1 MKRKQQQ
8 QQQKQPRCVVKDVED
23 IERQSFTSNWL
34 TSLRKVDTLPI
45 KRNGKVIRVTKDE
58 VEDEDRSDDDGGRSD
73 DDDAVEPADDDRD
86 KKGTARKSKAHKSS
100 SSTEGALVSSS
111 SSEKQKQ
118 KQHTPMMFVH
128 RSAHEVSMM
137 QCGVSE
143 ICNCIIADPEK
154 SMKKRSRVTDD
165 DDDDNDRGDDDDEP
179 TTSNTSNSIHNMADL
194 FTMLRSNDAQ
204 LFEMAMLS
212 ALIVFKDICPGYR
225 IRSSAEY
232 DKDVMLKKDT
242 KQLRDYELSLLG
254 AYQKYIKLLNDKVV
268 FGLGNCRKDI
278 DMWGLDAKIGLSALR
293 CQCELLRSL
302 SHFNFSSVLIGNIVT
317 RSIQPNQDVSS
328 LCCNTI
334 IDLFKNDS
342 IGELSYEVVKS
353 VAKVLALCKYSSS
366 TEQII
371 QCLSH
376 AKLTVHSDDSRDVH
390 RKAKSQRKKRKRNSD
405 DVEVGLLEAT
415 ATTDKTIKM
424 RFQADCLHE
433 ISLIYF
439 RIMKMKVGFTLLPVA
454 VDGLSRISHLIN
466 IDTVQDLMTLLKGI
480 LEQHPPVL
488 PTIQIHVLH
497 CALKTLSGPG
507 LELKLD
513 SDVYLYKLQS
523 VIRDLPCT
531 FCRWDV
537 ILECLELCF
546 LKKREERM
554 NIVLSFVRLLV
565 LNAVHLSDSCS
576 PVVYAMIHAIL
587 TRYPRVRNDLLAIK
601 PSVPVSTK
609 ALIKG
614 RMSAS
619 TDTATVQHHHHHNY
633 QTTKLFDEDDYVE
646 DLAMKALRVDAIG
659 DTHTIDNVNWEYQED
674 KLGDG
679 SWVLPLQRLHI
690 DRRYGGL
697 VNTLT
702 SSDLLP
708 IPLRISDLAVD
719 SSDIIMRNINHAIE
733 MIPKNITISSKSSK
747 KQGTDDR
754 FNGSKDRKRRR
765 HNKQEAVV
773 AEL

>member
-1 MKRKQQQ
+1 MKRKQREQQ
-8 QQQKQPRCVVKDVED
+8 QQQPRYVVKDVED

-34 TSLRKVDTLPI
+34 TSIRKIETLPI

-58 VEDEDRSDDDGGRSD
+58 D
-73 DDDAVEPADDDRD
+73 DDDHDDNDYGGEGDDNDSVEPADDDRD
-86 KKGTARKSKAHKSS
+86 KTSTVRKSKAHKSS
-100 SSTEGALVSSS
+100 SEGVLV
-111 SSEKQKQ
+111 SSEKQQQ
-118 KQHTPMMFVH
+118 KQHRPMIFIH
-128 RSAHEVSMM
+128 RSAHEVTMM

-154 SMKKRSRVTDD
+154 SMKKRSRVTEDD
-165 DDDDNDRGDDDDEP
+165 ENDHGDDDDAAP
-179 TTSNTSNSIHNMADL
+179 SNASNSIHNMVDL

-268 FGLGNCRKDI
+268 FGLGNCRKDV
-278 DMWGLDAKIGLSALR
+278 DVWGLDAKIGLSALR
-293 CQCELLRSL
+293 CLCELLRSL

-353 VAKVLALCKYSSS
+353 VAKVLALSKYSPS

-376 AKLTVHSDDSRDVH
+376 TKLTVHADDSRDVH
-390 RKAKSQRKKRKRNSD
+390 RKAKSQRKKRKHNSD

-439 RIMKMKVGFTLLPVA
+439 RIVKMKVGFTLLPVA

-554 NIVLSFVRLLV
+554 NIVLSFVRLLI

-601 PSVPVSTK
+601 PFVPESAK
-609 ALIKG
+609 AMIKG

-619 TDTATVQHHHHHNY
+619 SDATVY
-633 QTTKLFDEDDYVE
+633 QTTKLFVEDDDVE
-646 DLAMKALRVDAIG
+646 DLAMKALRADAIG

-690 DRRYGGL
+690 DRKYGVL

-702 SSDLLP
+702 SNDLLP
-708 IPLRISDLAVD
+708 IPLRISDLSVD

-733 MIPKNITISSKSSK
+733 MIPKSITISSKSSK
-747 KQGTDDR
+747 KQGMAGR
-754 FNGSKDRKRRR
+754 LNGTKDRKRRR
-765 HNKQEAVV
+765 HKQEAVV
-773 AEL
+773 V

>member
-1 MKRKQQQ
+1 
-8 QQQKQPRCVVKDVED
+8 
-23 IERQSFTSNWL
+23 
-34 TSLRKVDTLPI
+34 
-45 KRNGKVIRVTKDE
+45 VTKDE
-58 VEDEDRSDDDGGRSD
+58 VEDD
-73 DDDAVEPADDDRD
+73 DDDDERNGDDSVEPIDDGRD
-86 KKGTARKSKAHKSS
+86 KTGTARKSKAHKNSS
-100 SSTEGALVSSS
+100 SSNEGALVSSSS

-118 KQHTPMMFVH
+118 KQHIPMMFVH

-165 DDDDNDRGDDDDEP
+165 DDDDNDRGDDDDEAAF
-179 TTSNTSNSIHNMADL
+179 SNASNSIHNMVDL

-278 DMWGLDAKIGLSALR
+278 DVWGLDAKIGLSALR

-328 LCCNTI
+328 LCCNTL

-353 VAKVLALCKYSSS
+353 VAKVLALCKYSPS

-376 AKLTVHSDDSRDVH
+376 TKLTVHADDSRDIH
-390 RKAKSQRKKRKRNSD
+390 RKAKSQRKKRKHNSD

-439 RIMKMKVGFTLLPVA
+439 RIIKMKVGFTLLPVA

-601 PSVPVSTK
+601 PSVPVSAK

-619 TDTATVQHHHHHNY
+619 SDSAVQHNNRNY
-633 QTTKLFDEDDYVE
+633 QTAKLFDEDDDVE

-719 SSDIIMRNINHAIE
+719 SSDIIMKNINHAIE

-747 KQGTDDR
+747 KQGTADR

-765 HNKQEAVV
+765 NKHETVV
-773 AEL
+773 A

>member
-1 MKRKQQQ
+1 MKRKQQ

-34 TSLRKVDTLPI
+34 SSLRKVDTLPI

-58 VEDEDRSDDDGGRSD
+58 VEDD
-73 DDDAVEPADDDRD
+73 DDDERSNDDDVEPADDGRD
-86 KKGTARKSKAHKSS
+86 KTGTARKSKTHKSS
-100 SSTEGALVSSS
+100 SSNEGALVSSSS

-118 KQHTPMMFVH
+118 KQHIPMMFVH

-165 DDDDNDRGDDDDEP
+165 DNDRGDDDDEP
-179 TTSNTSNSIHNMADL
+179 TASNTSNSIHNMVDL

-278 DMWGLDAKIGLSALR
+278 DVWGLDAKIGLSALR

-328 LCCNTI
+328 LCCNTL

-353 VAKVLALCKYSSS
+353 VAKVLALCKYSPS

-376 AKLTVHSDDSRDVH
+376 TKLTVHADDSRDIH
-390 RKAKSQRKKRKRNSD
+390 RKAKSQRKKRKHNSD

-439 RIMKMKVGFTLLPVA
+439 RIIKMKVGFTLLPVA
-454 VDGLSRISHLIN
+454 VNGLSRISHLIN

-523 VIRDLPCT
+523 VIRDLPST

-601 PSVPVSTK
+601 PSVPVSAK

-614 RMSAS
+614 GMSAS
-619 TDTATVQHHHHHNY
+619 SDAAVQHHNHNY
-633 QTTKLFDEDDYVE
+633 QTTKLFDEDDDVE

-708 IPLRISDLAVD
+708 IPLRMSDLAVD
-719 SSDIIMRNINHAIE
+719 SSDIIMRNINHAFE
-733 MIPKNITISSKSSK
+733 MIPKNITKSSKSSK
-747 KQGTDDR
+747 KQGTADR
-754 FNGSKDRKRRR
+754 FNGSKDRKRRK
-765 HNKQEAVV
+765 HKQETVV

>member
-1 MKRKQQQ
+1 MKRKQQ
-8 QQQKQPRCVVKDVED
+8 QQQKQPRCAVKDVED

-34 TSLRKVDTLPI
+34 SSLRKVDTLPI

-58 VEDEDRSDDDGGRSD
+58 VEDDDDERSGD
-73 DDDAVEPADDDRD
+73 DSVELIDDGRD
-86 KKGTARKSKAHKSS
+86 KTGTARKSKAHKSS
-100 SSTEGALVSSS
+100 SSNSEGALVSSSSS

-118 KQHTPMMFVH
+118 KQHKPMIFIH

-165 DDDDNDRGDDDDEP
+165 DDDDNDRGDDDDDEH
-179 TTSNTSNSIHNMADL
+179 TTSNASNLIHNMVDL

-278 DMWGLDAKIGLSALR
+278 DVWGLDAKIGLSALR

-328 LCCNTI
+328 LCCNTL

-353 VAKVLALCKYSSS
+353 VAKVLALCKYSPS

-376 AKLTVHSDDSRDVH
+376 TKLTVHADDSRDVH
-390 RKAKSQRKKRKRNSD
+390 KKAKLQRKKRKHNSD
-405 DVEVGLLEAT
+405 DVEMGLLEAT

-439 RIMKMKVGFTLLPVA
+439 RIIKMKVGFTLLPVA

-480 LEQHPPVL
+480 LEQYPPVL

-601 PSVPVSTK
+601 PSVPVSVK

-614 RMSAS
+614 RISAS
-619 TDTATVQHHHHHNY
+619 SDAAVQHHNHHNY
-633 QTTKLFDEDDYVE
+633 QTTKLFDEDDDVE

-697 VNTLT
+697 VNSLT
-702 SSDLLP
+702 SNDLLP

-719 SSDIIMRNINHAIE
+719 NSDIIMRNINHAIE
-733 MIPKNITISSKSSK
+733 MIPKNITISYKSSK
-747 KQGTDDR
+747 KQGTADR

-765 HNKQEAVV
+765 HKQETVV
-773 AEL
+773 A

>member
-1 MKRKQQQ
+1 MKRKQQH
-8 QQQKQPRCVVKDVED
+8 QQKQPLRCVVKDVED
-23 IERQSFTSNWL
+23 IDRQSFTSNWL

-58 VEDEDRSDDDGGRSD
+58 VEDDGDDGRSD
-73 DDDAVEPADDDRD
+73 DDSIEPADDDRD
-86 KKGTARKSKAHKSS
+86 KTGTARKSKAHKSS
-100 SSTEGALVSSS
+100 SSSEGALVSSS

-118 KQHTPMMFVH
+118 KQHIPMIFVH

-154 SMKKRSRVTDD
+154 SMKKRSRVTDV
-165 DDDDNDRGDDDDEP
+165 DDDNDDDEP
-179 TTSNTSNSIHNMADL
+179 ATSNASNSVHNMVDL

-212 ALIVFKDICPGYR
+212 SFIVFKDICPGYR
-225 IRSSAEY
+225 IRSSTEY

-278 DMWGLDAKIGLSALR
+278 DVWGLDAKIGLSALR

-328 LCCNTI
+328 LCCNTL

-342 IGELSYEVVKS
+342 IGELSYEVIKS
-353 VAKVLALCKYSSS
+353 VAKVLALCKYSPS

-376 AKLTVHSDDSRDVH
+376 AKLTVHADDSRDVH
-390 RKAKSQRKKRKRNSD
+390 RKAKSQRKKRKHNSD

-439 RIMKMKVGFTLLPVA
+439 RIVKMKVGFTLLPVA

-488 PTIQIHVLH
+488 PSIQIHVLH

-513 SDVYLYKLQS
+513 SDIYLYKLQS

-601 PSVPVSTK
+601 PSVPVSAK

-619 TDTATVQHHHHHNY
+619 SDAAVQHHHHNY
-633 QTTKLFDEDDYVE
+633 QTTKLFDEDDNVE

-679 SWVLPLQRLHI
+679 SWILPLQRLHI
-690 DRRYGGL
+690 DRRYGAL

-747 KQGTDDR
+747 KQGGTTDR

-765 HNKQEAVV
+765 HK
-773 AEL
+773 

>member
-1 MKRKQQQ
+1 
-8 QQQKQPRCVVKDVED
+8 
-23 IERQSFTSNWL
+23 
-34 TSLRKVDTLPI
+34 
-45 KRNGKVIRVTKDE
+45 
-58 VEDEDRSDDDGGRSD
+58 
-73 DDDAVEPADDDRD
+73 
-86 KKGTARKSKAHKSS
+86 
-100 SSTEGALVSSS
+100 
-111 SSEKQKQ
+111 
-118 KQHTPMMFVH
+118 
-128 RSAHEVSMM
+128 VSMM

-154 SMKKRSRVTDD
+154 SMKKRSRVTDV
-165 DDDDNDRGDDDDEP
+165 DDDNDRGDDDDEP
-179 TTSNTSNSIHNMADL
+179 ATSNASNSVHNMVDL

-254 AYQKYIKLLNDKVV
+254 SYQKYIKLLNDKVV
-268 FGLGNCRKDI
+268 FGLGNCRKDV
-278 DMWGLDAKIGLSALR
+278 DTWGLDAKIGLSALR

-302 SHFNFSSVLIGNIVT
+302 SHFNLSTVLIGNIVT
-317 RSIQPNQDVSS
+317 RSIQPNDDISS
-328 LCCNTI
+328 LCCHTI
-334 IDLFKNDS
+334 MDLLKNDS
-342 IGELSYEVVKS
+342 VGELSYEVVKS
-353 VAKVLALCKYSSS
+353 VAKVLSLCKYSPSC
-366 TEQII
+366 EQVI

-376 AKLTVHSDDSRDVH
+376 TKLTVHADDSRDVH
-390 RKAKSQRKKRKRNSD
+390 KKAKSQRKKRKNNSD
-405 DVEVGLLEAT
+405 HVEVGLLEAT

-439 RIMKMKVGFTLLPVA
+439 RIVKMKVGYTLLPVA

-466 IDTVQDLMTLLKGI
+466 IDTVQDLMTLLRSI
-480 LEQHPPVL
+480 LEQYPPVL

-507 LELKLD
+507 EELKLD

-531 FCRWDV
+531 YCRWDV

-554 NIVLSFVRLLV
+554 NIVLSFVRLLI
-565 LNAVHLSDSCS
+565 LHAVHLSDSCS

-601 PSVPVSTK
+601 PSAPTLVNG
-609 ALIKG
+609 LIKG
-614 RMSAS
+614 RMSVNS
-619 TDTATVQHHHHHNY
+619 DVSHQK
-633 QTTKLFDEDDYVE
+633 TKLFDEDDNVE
-646 DLAMKALRVDAIG
+646 DLAMKALRAEAIG

-690 DRRYGGL
+690 DRRYGAL
-697 VNTLT
+697 MNTLT
-702 SSDLLP
+702 SGDLLP

-719 SSDIIMRNINHAIE
+719 YSDIIVRNITHAIE
-733 MIPKNITISSKSSK
+733 LIPKNIALSSKSAM
-747 KQGTDDR
+747 KQGIA
-754 FNGSKDRKRRR
+754 GQLHSKGRKRRHQQR
-765 HNKQEAVV
+765 AD
-773 AEL
+773 